1 MAEDGEKRSPITH
14 RTPGQIKRHSRTYQA
29 KPAQKKKRAKRN
41 AARAKI
47 KKTLG
52 ASAVAGKD
60 VGHKKPLSK
69 GGTNAAGNLK
79 VQSKKS
85 NRGHGMTRGK
95 KPNKGK

>member
-14 RTPGQIKRHSRTYQA
+14 RTPKQIKRHSRTYQA
-29 KPAQKKKRAKRN
+29 KPGQKKKRAKRN
-41 AARAKI
+41 AARAKVV
-47 KKTLG
+47 KSKG
-52 ASAVAGKD
+52 AAAVAGKD
-60 VGHKKPLSK
+60 VGHKRPLSK
-69 GGTNAAGNLK
+69 GGSNSASNLK